1 MYVKRTRAR
10 YNNNERPQNGS
21 VSEEEEEE
29 EEEEEGEHRI
39 HCIVKVVFC
48 DTKKSFSSLV
58 FLSLERRGIVS
69 KAGEEE
75 HTRICVRVCSAVRRR
90 HLFYPE
96 ERRRKRRRK
105 NNQVAFDERKR

>member
-21 VSEEEEEE
+21 VSEEEEE

-75 HTRICVRVCSAVRRR
+75 THLCACVLCRAASTPFLPGR
-90 HLFYPE
+90 E
-96 ERRRKRRRK
+96 TT
-105 NNQVAFDERKR
+105 